1 MLSSTK
7 WNDLSTMLNMSTATV
22 SSAELP
28 PRERILVAA
37 HDLFYRDGIRATGID
52 RVIEHSKV
60 TKVTFYRQYPSKN
73 DLIRAYLS
81 YRHEHWMAWL
91 RASLERNMA
100 SGASATTAVL
110 STFEEWWNRP
120 DYRGCA
126 FINSAAELGSSDPE
140 ILDIV
145 RQHKAD
151 MTSVFE
157 KLLLRG
163 PGRAV
168 KARALAL
175 AIDGAIV
182 HAQMGIPVASLLVT
196 LKVLVEPVLG
206 D

>member
-1 MLSSTK
+1 
-7 WNDLSTMLNMSTATV
+7 
-22 SSAELP
+22 
-28 PRERILVAA
+28 
-37 HDLFYRDGIRATGID
+37 
-52 RVIEHSKV
+52 
-60 TKVTFYRQYPSKN
+60 
-73 DLIRAYLS
+73 
-81 YRHEHWMAWL
+81 MAWL

-140 ILDIV
+140 ILEIV

-163 PGRAV
+163 PGRAA

-196 LKVLVEPVLG
+196 LKALVEPVLG